1 MIYEIISAVS
11 ISVTVSFILSLGI
24 AYMMHKKITVRDVQ
38 GLKVLLDGK
47 ADTRHFHHN
56 EDILRI
62 EGNFQSDYEEVV
74 VRDEP

>member
-11 ISVTVSFILSLGI
+11 ISVTVSFIMSLGLV
-24 AYMMHKKITVRDVQ
+24 YMMHKKITVRDVQ

-47 ADTRHFHHN
+47 ADARHAHFKEDIIN
-56 EDILRI
+56 FEDILPT
-62 EGNFQSDYEEVV
+62 DYAEVE